1 MNNSYTNYDL
11 KEEIKNTAVDISISV
26 WTFFIFSFL
35 FIFTVI
41 NYGKIDIIR
50 ILIPL
55 ILYPA
60 ICIKMGYDIIL
71 NLSKMNIISIKIAL
85 YESDFKLINSDN
97 MFFKEKNIEN
107 N

>member
-1 MNNSYTNYDL
+1 
-11 KEEIKNTAVDISISV
+11 
-26 WTFFIFSFL
+26 
-35 FIFTVI
+35 
-41 NYGKIDIIR
+41 
-50 ILIPL
+50 
-55 ILYPA
+55 
-60 ICIKMGYDIIL
+60 MGYDIIL